1 MDMVFEVVDENL
13 NRIGTTT
20 NASELHGMLA
30 GLVCAG
36 VDEDDIDN
44 WLPVLCFEDRFVTED
59 EYRMFEHDVRGFY
72 REVLKQLDEFGVE
85 FNILLPEERNSS
97 TDRIVAMTSWCTG
110 YLKALIDYGEI
121 SVEQLSEECVEF
133 LDDVRQISELDPEQ
147 EPTQE
152 EMESSFMILDEH
164 LRVGVQLIDEQLNMH
179 SISTRYKDAG
189 VPM

>member
-1 MDMVFEVVDENL
+1 MVFEVVDENL

-44 WLPVLCFEDRFVTED
+44 WLPVLCFEDRYVTED

-110 YLKALIDYGEI
+110 YLKALIDYEKFQSSSCPRNASNSSTTSGRFRSLI
-121 SVEQLSEECVEF
+121 RNRNQLKKKWN
-133 LDDVRQISELDPEQ
+133 R
-147 EPTQE
+147 
-152 EMESSFMILDEH
+152 
-164 LRVGVQLIDEQLNMH
+164 H
-179 SISTRYKDAG
+179 S
-189 VPM
+189 